1 MPIDAPI
8 HVNEANLSR
17 VLGAGVPVVLAFW
30 RRECPH
36 CEQIAPALDRLARRF
51 AGRALIAK
59 VNVIDEPRLAQ
70 RYRADRLPLLVFIK
84 QTQETDRAIGA
95 VAEADLAPWLEYL
108 TGARNSRPPAPSGP
122 SSPLDGRA
130 ATPPPATD
138 AAQTGSAPAGA
149 GAGGK
154 TGQPITVTDANFD
167 RLLRESQTPVL
178 VDFWAAWCG
187 PCKMIA
193 PAVADLAREFA
204 GRAVVG
210 KLNVDE
216 NPRTAGRYGVM
227 SIPTL
232 LIFKNGQVV
241 DQIVGAQPAPALRQR
256 LAKQVG

>member
-8 HVNEANLSR
+8 HVNEANLPR
-17 VLGAGVPVVLAFW
+17 VFGAGVPVMLVFW
-30 RRECPH
+30 RRDCTT
-36 CEQIAPALDRLARRF
+36 CEQLAPRLDSLARRY

-59 VNVIDEPRLAQ
+59 ANVTDEPGLIR
-70 RYRADRLPLLVFIK
+70 RYGVDRLPAVILVK
-84 QTQETDRAIGA
+84 DGQEVARGIGA
-95 VAEADLAPWLEYL
+95 APEGDWAAWLDHL
-108 TGARNSRPPAPSGP
+108 TGARRERPALPVGPSTPLTGPAAPPAAPP
-122 SSPLDGRA
+122 RA
-130 ATPPPATD
+130 KSQ
-138 AAQTGSAPAGA
+138 AAETGA
-149 GAGGK
+149 GSGAA
-154 TGQPITVTDANFD
+154 QPITITDATFD
-167 RLLRESQTPVL
+167 GLLAASLGPVL

-216 NPRTAGRYGVM
+216 NPRTAGRFGVM

-241 DQIVGAQPAPALRQR
+241 DQIVGAQPAAVLRQR
-256 LAKQVG
+256 LARQTA